1 MKKYLILPLLL
12 ISMQLIA
19 QQLPTEKSVIE
30 KSLPNGLR
38 YTVIKNNKP
47 QNRAEIRLY
56 VGAGSLDETEE
67 QRGLAHFVEHMAFNG
82 IKHFKKNELVSYLES
97 MGMVFGGDLNANTTH
112 ERTLYMLS
120 VPLKEDNLKKSLQ
133 VVRDWADGLNF
144 DPQEY
149 EKERRI
155 ILEERRL
162 RDTADMRLLN
172 QMTKVF
178 YGDSQYTRRD
188 PIGNVDVIK
197 QSNVSVAKA
206 FYDTWY
212 RPELMHLVVVGDIN
226 TTKVIHMIEQNMA
239 SIKSKSHKKQ
249 TARVAKDFNRTQ
261 ILSITDK
268 ELTRDSVNIFY
279 TTDISPMR
287 TLKEKREALRKN
299 IVQMIVNLQA
309 KDQLLRKDPK
319 AMEMQMFTDRVS
331 KNRQVYGFVATY
343 KNGNGL
349 DALEELYGFVSS
361 FEKYG
366 FSITDFELAKRLI
379 LSNLEKTHARY
390 MDIQSKDIAKI
401 LVETI
406 ENNSTY
412 IDHNYDYNTTKKL
425 ISSMTLEEINQT
437 FKDILNIQNRAIIF
451 KDTMGHKFAE
461 NRVYE
466 VLKNA
471 SKNAGDL
478 SKVEKVASHIIDTNL
493 TKGKIVSKKF
503 DSQLGIYSY
512 KLENNITV
520 EFRPDSQNKNLLTLE
535 AFSAGGYSILKG
547 EELLISKNATN
558 IVMQSAPAN
567 WTNIELAKI
576 LTGKEIEVVPS
587 IERFGEKIVATCN
600 TKDIDMMFE
609 LLYAR
614 VTKAKVDTRVLE
626 NMKVMLSDNIIQA
639 KRNPQY
645 LLLMDVLKEY
655 YNDNPEIKPISKEQ
669 ISRLKASSILAL
681 YRDRFADM
689 NNFHFVISG
698 DTTTETIER
707 LIGKYLANLPTQ
719 NRVEEYNTKRYSHP
733 SGKVQITKYYNTEN
747 RANITMQYSSKVDFN
762 TKNNLRT
769 MIASNILSIRLRT
782 LIREEKSGVY
792 NIGVKTELTHELK
805 DEAITNITFA
815 CDPIRKDELID
826 AIYPAI
832 DELNRNGVTTQ
843 ELAELKK
850 MIHLEYE
857 KQIGQNSFWA
867 DNIMSSHR
875 FHTPKDDIINLPK
888 ILDSITKE
896 DIQETAQALFG
907 DDILIAI
914 LMPKKYHAIDKQGEK
929 K

>member
-1 MKKYLILPLLL
+1 
-12 ISMQLIA
+12 
-19 QQLPTEKSVIE
+19 
-30 KSLPNGLR
+30 
-38 YTVIKNNKP
+38 
-47 QNRAEIRLY
+47 
-56 VGAGSLDETEE
+56 
-67 QRGLAHFVEHMAFNG
+67 
-82 IKHFKKNELVSYLES
+82 
-97 MGMVFGGDLNANTTH
+97 
-112 ERTLYMLS
+112 
-120 VPLKEDNLKKSLQ
+120 
-133 VVRDWADGLNF
+133 
-144 DPQEY
+144 
-149 EKERRI
+149 
-155 ILEERRL
+155 
-162 RDTADMRLLN
+162 
-172 QMTKVF
+172 
-178 YGDSQYTRRD
+178 
-188 PIGNVDVIK
+188 
-197 QSNVSVAKA
+197 
-206 FYDTWY
+206 
-212 RPELMHLVVVGDIN
+212 
-226 TTKVIHMIEQNMA
+226 
-239 SIKSKSHKKQ
+239 
-249 TARVAKDFNRTQ
+249 
-261 ILSITDK
+261 
-268 ELTRDSVNIFY
+268 
-279 TTDISPMR
+279 
-287 TLKEKREALRKN
+287 
-299 IVQMIVNLQA
+299 
-309 KDQLLRKDPK
+309 
-319 AMEMQMFTDRVS
+319 MEMQMFTDRVS

>member
-1 MKKYLILPLLL
+1 
-12 ISMQLIA
+12 
-19 QQLPTEKSVIE
+19 
-30 KSLPNGLR
+30 
-38 YTVIKNNKP
+38 
-47 QNRAEIRLY
+47 
-56 VGAGSLDETEE
+56 
-67 QRGLAHFVEHMAFNG
+67 
-82 IKHFKKNELVSYLES
+82 
-97 MGMVFGGDLNANTTH
+97 
-112 ERTLYMLS
+112 
-120 VPLKEDNLKKSLQ
+120 
-133 VVRDWADGLNF
+133 
-144 DPQEY
+144 
-149 EKERRI
+149 
-155 ILEERRL
+155 
-162 RDTADMRLLN
+162 
-172 QMTKVF
+172 
-178 YGDSQYTRRD
+178 
-188 PIGNVDVIK
+188 
-197 QSNVSVAKA
+197 
-206 FYDTWY
+206 
-212 RPELMHLVVVGDIN
+212 
-226 TTKVIHMIEQNMA
+226 
-239 SIKSKSHKKQ
+239 
-249 TARVAKDFNRTQ
+249 
-261 ILSITDK
+261 
-268 ELTRDSVNIFY
+268 
-279 TTDISPMR
+279 
-287 TLKEKREALRKN
+287 
-299 IVQMIVNLQA
+299 
-309 KDQLLRKDPK
+309 
-319 AMEMQMFTDRVS
+319 
-331 KNRQVYGFVATY
+331 
-343 KNGNGL
+343 
-349 DALEELYGFVSS
+349 
-361 FEKYG
+361 
-366 FSITDFELAKRLI
+366 
-379 LSNLEKTHARY
+379 
-390 MDIQSKDIAKI
+390 
-401 LVETI
+401 
-406 ENNSTY
+406 
-412 IDHNYDYNTTKKL
+412 
-425 ISSMTLEEINQT
+425 
-437 FKDILNIQNRAIIF
+437 
-451 KDTMGHKFAE
+451 
-461 NRVYE
+461 
-466 VLKNA
+466 
-471 SKNAGDL
+471 
-478 SKVEKVASHIIDTNL
+478 
-493 TKGKIVSKKF
+493 
-503 DSQLGIYSY
+503 
-512 KLENNITV
+512 
-520 EFRPDSQNKNLLTLE
+520 
-535 AFSAGGYSILKG
+535 
-547 EELLISKNATN
+547 
-558 IVMQSAPAN
+558 
-567 WTNIELAKI
+567 
-576 LTGKEIEVVPS
+576 
-587 IERFGEKIVATCN
+587 
-600 TKDIDMMFE
+600 
-609 LLYAR
+609 
-614 VTKAKVDTRVLE
+614 
-626 NMKVMLSDNIIQA
+626 MKVMLSDNIIQA